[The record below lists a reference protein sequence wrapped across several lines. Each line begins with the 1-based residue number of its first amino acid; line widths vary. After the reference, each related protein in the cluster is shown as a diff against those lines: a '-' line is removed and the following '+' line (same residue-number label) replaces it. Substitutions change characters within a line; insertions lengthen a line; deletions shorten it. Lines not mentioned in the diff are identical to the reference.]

1 VPDLGRAGPD
11 SASSLIQTWGS
22 STANPNPFLATA
34 ESGVPAVGDDAG
46 FERILDP
53 RVPIDT
59 DLGTWART
67 RWKSCTPRHLPRL
80 TRKKVLARSDESMPS
95 RRESRATISWRGSLG
110 KLHWR
115 GSTGGEGTTSGV
127 AGLAHRRLEAGGPGA
142 HPSPDAQGSSL
153 ELAWCVA
160 GCNCK
165 FATTRTVRSV
175 TSCGGRMVT
184 CACAVRFELDME
196 VGPDVWSAYVHTV
209 YIHVQIGKVPTQRT
223 HRPTRAFPVHILRTC
238 DASAPCPSS
247 RRGAEHQSLR
257 TSNVMFPSP
266 ARRRQGIYGHH
277 DRALERIPTRLHAPS
292 SPTVS
297 FLN

>member
-1 VPDLGRAGPD
+1 VAGKSRKASLARVDRWRTWKAPPQALLAWPTGGWRLGALEYIP
-11 SASSLIQTWGS
+11 
-22 STANPNPFLATA
+22 
-34 ESGVPAVGDDAG
+34 
-46 FERILDP
+46 
-53 RVPIDT
+53 
-59 DLGTWART
+59 ART
-67 RWKSCTPRHLPRL
+67 
-80 TRKKVLARSDESMPS
+80 
-95 RRESRATISWRGSLG
+95 
-110 KLHWR
+110 
-115 GSTGGEGTTSGV
+115 
-127 AGLAHRRLEAGGPGA
+127 
-142 HPSPDAQGSSL
+142 QGSSL

-277 DRALERIPTRLHAPS
+277 NRALERIPARLHAPS

-297 FLN
+297 FLTCQPLASCVLSTVPTTLKSVATPTCYPRWLSFLLPCSLPFPFRLGVSPKPHRR